1 MDVRQQWAQFLSE
14 YDWNYFITCRTPYK
28 IYTRT
33 VSSWIDKLYANSSK
47 VDKIFYVAE
56 RDKGDNSNKHVHM
69 LLETNSSITY
79 PELRHALGD
88 INVGDYQEVYDKT
101 LVCKYVTKH
110 IDKDIDYEITFRHN
124 IGHNQNP

>member
-14 YDWNYFITCRTPYK
+14 YDWNYFITCKTPYK

-47 VDKIFYVAE
+47 VDKIFYAAE
-56 RDKGDNSNKHVHM
+56 RDKGDYSNKHVHM

-79 PELRHALGD
+79 PELKHALGD

-101 LVCKYVTKH
+101 LVCKYVTKY

>member
-1 MDVRQQWAQFLSE
+1 MDLRRQWAQFLGE
-14 YDWNYFITCRTPYK
+14 YDWNYFITCRSPYK

-33 VSSWIDKLYANSSK
+33 VSSWVERLYGNSSK

-56 RDKGDNSNKHVHM
+56 RDKGDHSNTHVHM

-88 INVGDYQEVYDKT
+88 INVGDYQEVYDKN
-101 LVCKYVTKH
+101 LVCKYVTKY
-110 IDKDIDYEITFRHN
+110 IDKDIDYELTVRHDIPSN
-124 IGHNQNP
+124 N

>member
-1 MDVRQQWAQFLSE
+1 MDVRRQWAQFLGE
-14 YDWNYFITCRTPYK
+14 YDWNYFITCRSPYK

-33 VSSWIDKLYANSSK
+33 VSSWIERLYGNSSK

-56 RDKGDNSNKHVHM
+56 RDKGDYANTHVHM
-69 LLETNSSITY
+69 LLETNSNITY

-88 INVGDYQEVYDKT
+88 INVGDYQEVYDKN

-110 IDKDIDYEITFRHN
+110 IDKDIDYELTFRYN
-124 IGHNQNP
+124 IGHNSKS

>member
-1 MDVRQQWAQFLSE
+1 MDVRRQWAQFLGE
-14 YDWNYFITCRTPYK
+14 IDWNYFITCRSPYK

-33 VSSWIDKLYANSSK
+33 VSSWIERLYGNSSK

-56 RDKGDNSNKHVHM
+56 RDKGDYANTHVHM

-88 INVGDYQEVYDKT
+88 INVGDYQEVYDKN

-110 IDKDIDYEITFRHN
+110 IDKDIDYELTFRYN
-124 IGHNQNP
+124 IGHNSKS

>member
-1 MDVRQQWAQFLSE
+1 MDVRRQWAQFLGE
-14 YDWNYFITCRTPYK
+14 YDWNYFITCRSPYK

-33 VSSWIDKLYANSSK
+33 VSSLIDRLYGNSSK

-56 RDKGDNSNKHVHM
+56 RDKGDYSNTHVHM

-88 INVGDYQEVYDKT
+88 INVGDYKRIYDRA

-110 IDKDIDYEITFRHN
+110 IDKGVDYEFTFRYDTALSK
-124 IGHNQNP
+124 

>member
-1 MDVRQQWAQFLSE
+1 MDVRKQWARFLSE

-33 VSSWIDKLYANSSK
+33 VSSWIDKLYGNSSK
-47 VDKIFYVAE
+47 VDKVFYVSE
-56 RDKGDNSNKHVHM
+56 RDKGDYSNKHVHM

-79 PELRHALGD
+79 PELRNALSYINIGD
-88 INVGDYQEVYDKT
+88 FQEVYNRE
-101 LVCKYVTKH
+101 LACKYVTKCL
-110 IDKDIDYEITFRHN
+110 DKGVDYELTFRHN